1 VRNGGYFEV
10 AGSFCAELPGKVSV
24 PEMRGVGWDQV
35 RCIVLPD
42 AGAYFLSTHMEILGL
57 TGGILAISELA
68 MRIEGGTPVAERAR
82 V

>member
-57 TGGILAISELA
+57 TGGI
-68 MRIEGGTPVAERAR
+68 EGGTPVAERAR